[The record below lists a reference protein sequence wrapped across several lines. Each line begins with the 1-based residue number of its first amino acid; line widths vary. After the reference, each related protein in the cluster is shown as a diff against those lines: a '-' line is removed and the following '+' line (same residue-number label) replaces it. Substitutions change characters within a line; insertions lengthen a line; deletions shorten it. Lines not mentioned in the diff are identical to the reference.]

1 MKKPQSKKKQKVNCH
16 TPYCKNDKKH
26 GNYCNKC
33 QSRKVRAKNPIKYAW
48 DMLKKSAKKRSKV
61 FTISLADFTI
71 LCNESNYIERKG
83 RFNESL
89 SIDRIKNELGYI
101 KGNLRVVTNK
111 VNRENYVEWYREQK
125 KQGTEIEDD
134 IIVGEEPNF

>member
-1 MKKPQSKKKQKVNCH
+1 MTKSVKKKKVKCH

-33 QSRKVRAKNPIKYAW
+33 QSRKVRARNPIKYAW
-48 DMLKKSAKKRSKV
+48 DMLKKSAKRRDKV
-61 FTISLADFTI
+61 FTISLEAFTK

-83 RFNESL
+83 RFDESL
-89 SIDRIKNELGYI
+89 SIDRIKNELGYVE
-101 KGNLRVVTNK
+101 GNLRVVTNK
-111 VNRENYVEWYREQK
+111 VNRENYVQWYREQK
-125 KQGTEIEDD
+125 GQPVEGD